1 MKKGVK
7 ITLISIALIV
17 ALLGVMTS
25 LAFSK
30 INYKKWEGASTE
42 VITTIRDGE
51 KTGKEVE
58 INSEEL
64 NEALSIMYKN
74 PIKKGGITINT
85 PEGFLEDNYI
95 GLKIPVIYKNKEI
108 VIYTKGEVD
117 FIEDKIEYTPK
128 SFKIGKLPIP
138 KSLIFNSIKK
148 YELKG
153 IEIDEGKV
161 LIDKKLLPFSINS
174 LTVKE
179 GKLYIK
185 LNKFVESSLF
195 DNEKNVKIEL
205 DKIKNQLEELK
216 NKSKD
221 ENEKSKIDN
230 IINKIEANKGKPTND
245 IVDKIKEEIK
255 EVGKDSKDEESKK
268 EIDKAVDDIENS
280 KKEKVDALINVR
292 GQLSN
297 ALGSTGSSGGEEIIG
312 IMLSTIDKLIDD
324 PCYNYGGNVGT
335 VKEIF
340 GKLSG
345 KEKKAVKDSIFS
357 NVDGGSI
364 GEVRRMFGL

>member
-17 ALLGVMTS
+17 VLLGVMTS

-30 INYKKWEGASTE
+30 INYKKWEGDSTE
-42 VITTIRDGE
+42 VISKIRDGE

-58 INSEEL
+58 INNEEL

-74 PIKKGGITINT
+74 PIKKGGIIINT
-85 PEGFLEDNYI
+85 PEGFLEDNYV
-95 GLKIPVIYKNKEI
+95 GVKIPVIYKNKEI
-108 VIYTKGEVD
+108 VIYTKGEID
-117 FIEDKIEYTPK
+117 FVEDKIEYTPK
-128 SFKIGKLPIP
+128 SFKVGKLPIP

-153 IEIDEGKV
+153 IEGEEGKV
-161 LIDKKLLPFSINS
+161 LIDKKLVPFSISS
-174 LTVKE
+174 LDVRE
-179 GKLYIK
+179 GILYIK

-205 DKIKNQLEELK
+205 DKIKNQLEEVK
-216 NKSKD
+216 SKSKD

-230 IINKIEANKGKPTND
+230 IINKIEDNKERPTKD
-245 IVDKIKEEIK
+245 IVDKIKEDIK

-268 EIDKAVDDIENS
+268 EIDKAVDDIEKS

-312 IMLSTIDKLIDD
+312 IMLSTIDKLIQD
-324 PCYNYGGNVGT
+324 PSYNYGGNVGS
-335 VKEIF
+335 VKKIY

-357 NVDGGSI
+357 NVDGASI